1 MSDTEKKPREFGH
14 RKPKPPETA
23 PDTTSSYVPKRST
36 VVTLVLVGG
45 VMMWAN
51 SAAHRDQTCVAP
63 DATASAE
70 ARAEYDR
77 CRSRHKSSSSSHG
90 SSFSSS
96 SGSNSSSATHSTAS
110 RGGFGSTGS
119 AHASGG

>member
-1 MSDTEKKPREFGH
+1 MSDTEKKPPEFGH
-14 RKPKPPETA
+14 RKPEPLEVPPDPA
-23 PDTTSSYVPKRST
+23 PSYLAKRST

-45 VMMWAN
+45 IMMWAN
-51 SAAHRDQTCVAP
+51 SAAHRERTCVAP
-63 DATASAE
+63 GATASPE
-70 ARAEYDR
+70 AQAEYDR
-77 CRSRHKSSSSSHG
+77 CRSRHKSSSGSHG

-96 SGSNSSSATHSTAS
+96 SSGSSSSTHSTAS